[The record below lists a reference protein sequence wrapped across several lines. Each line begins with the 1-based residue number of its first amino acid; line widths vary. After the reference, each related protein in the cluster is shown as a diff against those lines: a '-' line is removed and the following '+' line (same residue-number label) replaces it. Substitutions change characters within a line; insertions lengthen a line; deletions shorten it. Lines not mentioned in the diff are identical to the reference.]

1 MARDGDGSMIRY
13 RIGSLVDGRRKGSTA
28 LLPQIAGTLAAE
40 REYLKALRTILRGMS
55 RETRDYIVPLAVAEI
70 GATRMMRDIEQS
82 WFDRLI
88 AMSVRLAVTA
98 EGMVS
103 RILGLEAQR
112 HTERFMETAKQALG
126 VDLAA
131 VVRQEDLGDYL
142 RAAAT
147 RNAALIKGLA
157 DDTVK
162 RVQQVVT
169 DAVINGRSAADLR
182 KELTRQFQI
191 EDRRA
196 QLIARDQVAKLNSDL
211 NRIRHQQAGVTSYKW
226 RTSAD
231 ERVRKRHRELEGKEY
246 RYGEPTGAE
255 EGLPP
260 GQPILCRCIAQGIV
274 QF

>member
-1 MARDGDGSMIRY
+1 MIRY

-28 LLPQIAGTLAAE
+28 LLPQIAGTLSAE
-40 REYLKALRTILRGMS
+40 REYLKALRTILREMV
-55 RETRDYIVPLAVAEI
+55 RETREGIVPLAVAEI
-70 GATRMMRDIEQS
+70 AANRAMMKDVEQS

-98 EGMVS
+98 AGMVS

-142 RAAAT
+142 RAVGT

-162 RVQQVVT
+162 RVQQAVT

-182 KELTRQFQI
+182 KELSKQFHF
-191 EDRRA
+191 EDNRA
-196 QLIARDQVAKLNSDL
+196 RLIARDQVAKLNSDL

-260 GQPILCRCIAQGIV
+260 GQPIQCRCIAQGIV